1 MKDIFSKIDFTKIF
15 ATCLVA
21 RLVLAG
27 FFAAPRL
34 VEIVAGIY
42 AVLVVVKLVNRMI
55 RNISKIIAET
65 KWKAEAEYLTQ
76 IYPGQLARIGI
87 NKQKSQSVNTFKNR

>member
-1 MKDIFSKIDFTKIF
+1 MKTILSKIDFNKVF
-15 ATCLVA
+15 VTCLVA

-42 AVLVVVKLVNRMI
+42 AVLILVKLVNRMI

-65 KWKAEAEYLTQ
+65 QWRAKAEYLTQ
-76 IYPGQLARIGI
+76 IYPGQLARIGN
-87 NKQKSQSVNTFKNR
+87 NKQKSRPD